1 MTANPTPTANPTL
14 NPTPTAEPTPV
25 DPPTAPGVRLRQA
38 DPARVRLLP
47 GPFAERAGHAA
58 GVYGG
63 LSPAD
68 VLKGFRRNAGQP
80 APGNDLGGWASRTTE
95 ATFGQWVGGL
105 ARLAHTLGDTTLAA
119 RAVELADGWAATL
132 PADGDA
138 RMATYGWEKAACG
151 LVDVAEYAGHQDA
164 LRALSR
170 ITEAAARTFDRTR
183 SPATR
188 TDRDGRLPYGTLEW
202 YTLAENPYRA
212 FTLTGDTS
220 FRDFAELWHYDAYW
234 DAFATRP
241 EPGQPWDVP
250 VWLHAYSHVNT
261 FCSAAEA
268 YVATGDRRMLDIARN
283 GLEWTAET
291 QSYATGGYGPGEW
304 SVPDDGSLG
313 RALEWR
319 TDSAEIPCDTWAVFK
334 LTRRL
339 LPATGQAAHAELAE
353 RLLFNG
359 IGASLPIRPDGRS
372 YYYADYRLGGQSTKL
387 RHWDA
392 WPCCSGTYLQAVAAV
407 PDLIFWPSD
416 DGIAVA
422 QFLPAEIRWS
432 HAGQEVT
439 LRQHTLFPET
449 DTTEL
454 RVESDSPVTLTL
466 RVRIPS
472 WSEGFGLRVN
482 GEPVAG
488 WDAAYGWALVTR
500 EWQPGDRL
508 QVTLGATLRAEAVDR
523 FHPERAAL
531 LHGPVVLAQ
540 EGVFSSP
547 FALPGAA
554 ADPTLL
560 AAALTRVDP
569 DDGDGPFAPRLRY
582 QPTDRGAEEQP
593 VGPFRAL
600 AGVKERWPHRVY
612 HDLNAPRFL

>member
-1 MTANPTPTANPTL
+1 MTRNASSTVPT
-14 NPTPTAEPTPV
+14 V
-25 DPPTAPGVRLRQA
+25 PTAPADAPRLRPA

-47 GPFAERAGHAA
+47 GPFAERAAHAA

-80 APGNDLGGWASRTTE
+80 APGNDLAGWASRTTE

-105 ARLAHTLGDTTLAA
+105 ARLAHTLGDTALAA

-170 ITEAAARTFDRTR
+170 ITEAAARTFDRSR

-188 TDRDGRLPYGTLEW
+188 LDRDGRRPQGTLEW

-212 FTLTGDTS
+212 YQLTGDPA
-220 FRDFAELWHYDAYW
+220 FREFAELWHYDAYW

-241 EPGQPWDVP
+241 EPGGTWDVP

-268 YVATGDRRMLDIARN
+268 YAATGDRAMLDIARN
-283 GLEWTAET
+283 GLEWVAET
-291 QSYATGGYGPGEW
+291 QAYATGGYGPGEW
-304 SVPDDGSLG
+304 SVPDDGTLG

-319 TDSAEIPCDTWAVFK
+319 TDTAEIPCDTWAIFK

-339 LPATGQAAHAELAE
+339 LPATGDAAHAELAE

-359 IGASLPIRPDGRS
+359 IGASLPIRADGRS
-372 YYYADYRLGGQSTKL
+372 YYYADYRLGGQATKL

-407 PDLIFWPSD
+407 PDLVFLTAE
-416 DGIAVA
+416 DGLAVA
-422 QFLPAEIRWS
+422 QFVPAEIRWQ
-432 HAGQEVT
+432 HEGQELTV
-439 LRQHTLFPET
+439 RQRTRFPET
-449 DTTEL
+449 DTSEL
-454 RVESDSPVTLTL
+454 VVEADAPVACTL
-466 RVRIPS
+466 RVRVPS
-472 WSEGFGLRVN
+472 WSRGFALRVN
-482 GEPVAG
+482 GASVPAVPGAG
-488 WDAAYGWALVTR
+488 GWAAVSR
-500 EWQPGDRL
+500 VWAPGDRL
-508 QVTLGATLRAEAVDR
+508 EVTLGATLRAEPVDR
-523 FHPERAAL
+523 FHPHRAAL

-547 FALPGAA
+547 FALPDGA
-554 ADPTLL
+554 DEDRL
-560 AAALTRVDP
+560 AAALRRVDP
-569 DDGDGPFAPRLRY
+569 DDGDGPFAARLRY
-582 QPTDRGAEEQP
+582 EPTDRGAEEQP

-600 AGVKERWPHRVY
+600 SGVRERRPHRVY
-612 HDLNAPRFL
+612 HDLDAPRFI